1 MKPKSIVFLFLIL
14 KGISS
19 LAPIDSAFEDNA
31 IGEKPTQNSDT
42 FGYGDEGFNFDTS
55 LFDIGNEMEQRFNQ
69 NSTDIHSTFL
79 SDESFI
85 HNAVPELRAKDLDI
99 DKFLTEFD
107 RIDCSKFN
115 GDKNDPMNVLCDPQL
130 MNTALEPLGQYN
142 SDHNDFYNYLKSQI
156 YQPLAYDITKRE
168 NLSDMVLDSVNLNKK
183 NSLFYGQPLTSNYN
197 KFEESI
203 LKIFED
209 ISGKTSDMEA
219 NKDVINELMISTL
232 KRFHL
237 YWNYLRYQNQFDK
250 LKIDTKEVMK
260 TIVRTYLMKRDFLN
274 YVSKTLIKGII
285 QAYYRFIRAHKM
297 VEVLNKYGPYLISAQ
312 IINRYKAVGDR
323 IQNSNF
329 NDIMIVK
336 EISYL
341 ISLLQVY
348 HILSYK
354 QGIQDSTIMLNFKTE
369 IILRIEREYENYVKF
384 LPQES
389 QQERIRQIKHYTAV
403 LLLKF
408 KHITFIMFQYHGIA
422 QYANMPQ
429 MNYVKSSFAV
439 KIYYEMLDNMLML
452 PKNCVNFLLLKS
464 CVIHETTKNLR
475 YITTKYNIKRS
486 TYGWYFLQELSSMM
500 KSLYSKANSQTWEQ
514 WGNFKSYYYS
524 NLFSVMY
531 TYKKL
536 FQVMD
541 MDSVDDLETQLGTII
556 DNGKKTNQLK
566 PLNFALLD
574 QLDKELYNEFLSIK
588 ADYNN
593 YSPVEKDPTILNFL
607 RIRIHKFLDNFT
619 KEHKFD
625 INEHF
630 TQIVK
635 NVEDSLDKWIKEIPG
650 KSESVIAISTMNAHP
665 EFQQLNFNM
674 NNSQEGLQVPSN
686 DNSAQSKPPQNNI
699 LNLQPGFAP
708 AKPLPTQLGTIQANE
723 PILQPA
729 INMNNLIQQPVFQAA
744 QPIVQVVQPIT
755 QILPNAQGLIEN
767 PIGSPA
773 DVNQNQQQANGL
785 VVQNSPVIPDVN
797 QESQIIPVVNND
809 NQIPPVVNQDNQVTP
824 VESQENQVEPA
835 DIQGNQ
841 SINLGGEN
849 TEGQQGEISNQDGAS
864 NELSEANLAGT
875 QAQRMRSLYGWNG
888 NPLQRSIKHRKI

>member
-1 MKPKSIVFLFLIL
+1 MKVKLIVFLFLIL
-14 KGISS
+14 SGTNSI
-19 LAPIDSAFEDNA
+19 APVDSAFEDNA
-31 IGEKPTQNSDT
+31 IAEDHNPVSGI

-55 LFDIGNEMEQRFNQ
+55 LFDVGNEMEQKYDK
-69 NSTDIHSTFL
+69 NSTDIHSSFL

-85 HNAVPELRAKDLDI
+85 HNAIPELRAKDLDI
-99 DKFLTEFD
+99 DKFLEEFD

-115 GDKNDPMNVLCDPQL
+115 GDKTDPLNVLCDQQL
-130 MNTALEPLGQYN
+130 MNTAFEPLGQYN
-142 SDHNDFYNYLKSQI
+142 SDHKDFYEYLKAQI
-156 YQPLAYDITKRE
+156 YQPLAYDITPRE
-168 NLSDMVLDSVNLNKK
+168 NLSDMVLDSVNLNQK

-197 KFEESI
+197 KFEDSI

-237 YWNYLRYQNQFDK
+237 YWNYLRYQGQFDK
-250 LKIDTKEVMK
+250 LKVDTKEVMK

-297 VEVLNKYGPYLISAQ
+297 VDVLNKYGPYLISAQ
-312 IINRYKAVGDR
+312 IINRYKAVADR

-354 QGIQDSTIMLNFKTE
+354 QGIQDSTVMLNFKTE
-369 IILRIEREYENYVKF
+369 ILLRIEREYENYVKF
-384 LPQES
+384 LPQSS
-389 QQERIRQIKHYTAV
+389 QLERLKQIKHFSAV

-514 WGNFKSYYYS
+514 WGNFKNYYYS

-541 MDSVDDLETQLGTII
+541 MDSVDDLETQLGTVI
-556 DNGKKTNQLK
+556 DNGKKLNQLK
-566 PLNFALLD
+566 PVNFALLD

-593 YSPVEKDPTILNFL
+593 YSPIEKDPTILNFL
-607 RIRIHKFLDNFT
+607 RIRIHKFLENFT
-619 KEHKFD
+619 KEHRFD
-625 INEHF
+625 TNDIF
-630 TQIVK
+630 TDIVR
-635 NVEDSLDKWIKEIPG
+635 NVQDALDKWVKEIPG
-650 KSESVIAISTMNAHP
+650 KAESVIAISTLNAHP
-665 EFQQLNFNM
+665 EFQQINFNPAS
-674 NNSQEGLQVPSN
+674 SQNALQVPSN
-686 DNSAQSKPPQNNI
+686 DVIQQAQPVGDGQ
-699 LNLQPGFAP
+699 LGGHPGFAP
-708 AKPLPTQLGTIQANE
+708 AQPLPGQ
-723 PILQPA
+723 
-729 INMNNLIQQPVFQAA
+729 NNVYSAA
-744 QPIVQVVQPIT
+744 QPVINVVQPVVGVVQPVGIVE
-755 QILPNAQGLIEN
+755 QPVV
-767 PIGSPA
+767 
-773 DVNQNQQQANGL
+773 VNEVSGNQEQVLTPGGENQQQDN
-785 VVQNSPVIPDVN
+785 N
-797 QESQIIPVVNND
+797 QAI
-809 NQIPPVVNQDNQVTP
+809 
-824 VESQENQVEPA
+824 VEPTNEQPSESA
-835 DIQGNQ
+835 QQEPEVLPDT
-841 SINLGGEN
+841 
-849 TEGQQGEISNQDGAS
+849 TEERRKKAMIRKLNSGSMTP
-864 NELSEANLAGT
+864 SEPF
-875 QAQRMRSLYGWNG
+875 Q
-888 NPLQRSIKHRKI
+888 IKRRKI